1 MEYHGMEYNEKS
13 RENLNVFKN
22 STELTEEQK
31 QRQRE
36 ISIKGGKARAEQ
48 RRKQKTLKE
57 TVLTLLNSGITR
69 ELAEKYLQDNAK
81 LIDDENLN
89 MQTLIS
95 LRLITALLDDGNAKA
110 YELLRDTSGQSPK
123 QEIQVSADIMTN
135 ADRDLL
141 AKVNARLNKDTE

>member
-1 MEYHGMEYNEKS
+1 MEYNEKS